1 MSKATHATEPTRKSA
16 LDEAFPNL
24 ARDVTTFPVR
34 DGEEPWT
41 LAEIQELAG
50 DLLADRDRLETEL
63 AAADRDLSELLRN
76 SGDGAGDDQAD
87 YGSSAL
93 EREQELTLVNNMRDL
108 LAQTKHAIDRIKAG
122 TYATCEMTGLP
133 IGKARLQ
140 AFPRATLSVEA
151 KAREE
156 RR

>member
-1 MSKATHATEPTRKSA
+1 MSKLPTPARSA
-16 LDEAFPNL
+16 LKETFPHL
-24 ARDVTTFPVR
+24 ARDVASFPVR
-34 DGEEPWT
+34 EGEEPWT
-41 LAEIQELAG
+41 LAEIEELAAG
-50 DLLADRDRLETEL
+50 LLDDRDRLEAEL
-63 AAADRDLSELLRN
+63 VAADRELSELLRN

-93 EREQELTLVNNMRDL
+93 EREQELTLVNNLRDL
-108 LAQTKHAIDRIKAG
+108 LEQTKHAIERIKNG
-122 TYATCEMTGLP
+122 TYATCEASGLP